1 MEKKSF
7 KRNPIY
13 IQYEVRY
20 SEYLLMKRIYNLCK
34 CGLFL
39 YKFINKNALQHK
51 KGGGVTM
58 RNLYKSKLSKSS
70 EPTTYAICPC
80 KGGCFFTCAGMC
92 TGTCS
97 GSCAGQSWKYG
108 K

>member
-1 MEKKSF
+1 MEFQKKRIRKWYFVSYRYHNV
-7 KRNPIY
+7 KNPY
-13 IQYEVRY
+13 AVDYREVRKNLLQIDQLY
-20 SEYLLMKRIYNLCK
+20 ENILYLDKYN
-34 CGLFL
+34 
-39 YKFINKNALQHK
+39 I
-51 KGGGVTM
+51 
-58 RNLYKSKLSKSS
+58 
-70 EPTTYAICPC
+70 TTYAICPC